1 MPVIIFTADNISGGG
16 NSYSSGGHSH
26 TNSATLNRLSTDKN
40 GNLCFDGKIV
50 GEKAIETAYDFTV
63 TPAIV
68 LQKFIALP
76 ADCDT
81 SRIITFALNGVAFPM
96 GDFWEVRENVTST
109 TDFISWDGLGLQNII
124 QAGDN
129 VLISYYRIV

>member
-1 MPVIIFTADNISGGG
+1 MPVMIIPAANLSGGG
-16 NSYSSGGHSH
+16 SHSSGGHSH
-26 TNSATLNRLSTDKN
+26 TNSATLNRLSTDAN
-40 GNLCFDGKIV
+40 GNLCFNGKIV
-50 GEKAIETAYDFTV
+50 GEKAIETAYDVTV

-68 LQKFIALP
+68 QQKFIPLP

-96 GDFWEVRENVTST
+96 GDSWEIRENS
-109 TDFISWDGLGLQNII
+109 ISWNSLRLQNII

-129 VLISYYRIV
+129 VLISYYRII